1 PPPPTSCREILCDGS
16 FSQNLPRAS
25 YGIVIK
31 VPDGAVVVE
40 YAGTLICSS
49 PIVAEAKA
57 LLFGTNMAIASGE
70 ETIVKS
76 DCLELVDALRKPPF
90 SWPWLCAAWLYR
102 MKIMLQDNR
111 QVRVNFRKNT
121 SSWPNVSTR

>member
-1 PPPPTSCREILCDGS
+1 
-16 FSQNLPRAS
+16 
-25 YGIVIK
+25 
-31 VPDGAVVVE
+31 
-40 YAGTLICSS
+40 
-49 PIVAEAKA
+49 
-57 LLFGTNMAIASGE
+57 MAIASGE